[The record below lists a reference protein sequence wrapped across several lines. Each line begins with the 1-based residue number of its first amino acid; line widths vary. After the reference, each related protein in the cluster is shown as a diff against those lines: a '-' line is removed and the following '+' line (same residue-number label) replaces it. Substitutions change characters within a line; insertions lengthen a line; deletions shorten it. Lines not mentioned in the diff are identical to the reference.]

1 MYKLIA
7 NSNNVLR
14 MSDGASIP
22 DDPGNRD
29 YIEYLAWIAQGNTPL
44 PADVPSL
51 AGRQTATW
59 EKIKAE
65 RDRRVQ
71 SGGYQV
77 GGHWF
82 NSDTFSRTQQLGLVI
97 MGANLPAG
105 IQWKTLDNG
114 FVTMTPTLASQIF
127 QAAAASDMAL
137 FAAAIVH
144 QTAMMASQ
152 TPETYDYSSGWPAVY
167 GG

>member
-1 MYKLIA
+1 MYQLTTGKL
-7 NSNNVLR
+7 VLR
-14 MSDGASIP
+14 LIDNAHVPVDNQEYLEWLAI
-22 DDPGNRD
+22 PGNV
-29 YIEYLAWIAQGNTPL
+29 PL
-44 PADVPSL
+44 PADIEPLVQ
-51 AGRQTATW
+51 RQSDTW

-65 RDRRVQ
+65 RDRKVQ
-71 SGGYQV
+71 TGGYQV
-77 GGHWF
+77 AGHWF